1 MILSKRFR
9 RSINCFGGRS
19 DVGDK
24 KSSDNSTE
32 VFRQF
37 AWHLAG
43 TLAKPV
49 RRVAKPRPVA
59 AVKR

>member
-1 MILSKRFR
+1 VILGS
-9 RSINCFGGRS
+9 
-19 DVGDK
+19 K
-24 KSSDNSTE
+24 KSSDNSQQ

-37 AWHLAG
+37 ARNLAG

-49 RRVAKPRPVA
+49 GQVSKPRPVA